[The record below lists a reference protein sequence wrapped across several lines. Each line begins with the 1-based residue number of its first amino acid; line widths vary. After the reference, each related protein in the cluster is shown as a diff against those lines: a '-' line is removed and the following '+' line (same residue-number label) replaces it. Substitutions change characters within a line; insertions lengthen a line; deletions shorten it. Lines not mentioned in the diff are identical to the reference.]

1 MSSTVKYRRILLKLS
16 GEALVGDNSLGIDSA
31 IIDRIAEEVYLV
43 SRLGVQVCIVV
54 GGGNIFRGVQKS
66 TELGM
71 DRAAADYV
79 GMLATIM
86 NSLVLQ
92 GVLEKRGIATRV
104 QTAITMNAIAEPYI
118 RRRAMRHL
126 EKGRVVI
133 FAGGTGNPFFT
144 TDTSAALRASEM
156 DCDLL
161 LMAKNS
167 VDGVYDSDPKT
178 NPSAKKHSSL
188 TYNDVISRNLRVM
201 DTAAI
206 ALCRENNVPIV
217 VFDFARA
224 GAVKDIVQGLE
235 VGTTIQ

>member
-1 MSSTVKYRRILLKLS
+1 M
-16 GEALVGDNSLGIDSA
+16 GDNSLGIDSA